1 VAREC
6 DQLKF
11 RRIDFSGCLSLQPGL
26 ARIKSIRDVFEEYEF
41 HAEPKSADAIRE
53 IPGKES
59 AKAARIS
66 ERAIKAIR
74 NGHARPSA
82 KTRKFIDT

>member
-1 VAREC
+1 VRPIEISSHR
-6 DQLKF
+6 L
-11 RRIDFSGCLSLQPGL
+11 LSLQPGL
-26 ARIKSIRDVFEEYEF
+26 ARIKSIRDVFVKYEF
-41 HAEPKSADAIRE
+41 HVEPKSADAIRE

-82 KTRKFIDT
+82 NMRNLLLQAAKRLRS